1 MLHVVARWLVPVL
14 LGVVAFALVLE
25 ITDPP
30 GPGLDSDAVSYLGS
44 AESLAQRGELIVPG
58 NDWYADSTGPLTRFP
73 PGYPAAIALPIR
85 AGMEPSQGA
94 RLVNAIAAFITV
106 ATLVM
111 LVCDATAPIM
121 GLVFGAALVVLPA
134 MFEVHVS
141 VLSEPLYL
149 AIMALTLTAMVR
161 RPDRPGLTGAVAA
174 LAPLVR
180 YVGVSVLI
188 AAALWAVWPAAD
200 ARARLRRLAWALGP
214 GVVAQSLWALRTSL
228 IGTTESI
235 RQFALRD
242 GLSES
247 LRQGLSTIAA
257 WLVPDHR
264 WTSPMAH
271 RALVAALV
279 AGLVILVLTL
289 GVRAL
294 SDARRSS
301 VSPADGNPARVE
313 IAWRAIVVSAM
324 MVLSYVAILVASR
337 LVADPDIPFDQR
349 LLSPVMVLVTMATS
363 IAAFHWW
370 IGASSL
376 PLKAAAMGAGFAWWC
391 AAGRVTAGEIRRVRL
406 HGSDYERDR
415 WRRSDVIEWGRTA
428 GRGHPLFS
436 NRPPAVYFH
445 LHRAVRDVPTVE
457 DAARMQEFADR
468 VRAENGRVLMFR
480 APTSAY
486 VTIDSLRHATTLR
499 PVFEGAS
506 GVVFAPSQR
515 STPASDRSP

>member
-1 MLHVVARWLVPVL
+1 VLQVVARWLVPVL

-44 AESLAQRGELIVPG
+44 AESLARRGELVVPG

-94 RLVNAIAAFITV
+94 RLVNAVAAFITV
-106 ATLVM
+106 VTLVT
-111 LVCDATAPIM
+111 LVCGATAPIV
-121 GLVFGAALVVLPA
+121 GLMFGAALVALPA
-134 MFEVHVS
+134 MFEIHVS
-141 VLSEPLYL
+141 VLSEPLFL

-161 RPDRPGLTGAVAA
+161 RPERPGLTGAIAA

-180 YVGVSVLI
+180 YVGVSVLV

-228 IGTTESI
+228 IGSTAPI
-235 RQFALRD
+235 RQFALYD

-247 LRQGLSTIAA
+247 LRQGRSTIAA
-257 WLVPDHR
+257 WLVPEHR
-264 WTSPMAH
+264 WTSPMPH

-279 AGLVILVLTL
+279 AGLVTLVVAL

-294 SDARRSS
+294 MDARRSS

-313 IAWRAIVVSAM
+313 VAWRAIVVSAT
-324 MVLSYVAILVASR
+324 MVLSYLAILVASR
-337 LVADPDIPFDQR
+337 LVADPEIPFDQR
-349 LLSPVMVLVTMATS
+349 LLSPVMVFVTMATT

-376 PLKAAAMGAGFAWWC
+376 LLKTALMGAGFAWWC
-391 AAGRVTAGEIRRVRL
+391 AVGRVTVGEMRRVRL
-406 HGSDYERDR
+406 HGSNYERER

-428 GRGHPLFS
+428 GSGHPLFS

-445 LHRAVRDVPTVE
+445 LHRAVRDVPTIE
-457 DAARMQEFADR
+457 DAARMQEFANR
-468 VRAENGRVLMFR
+468 VRAEDGRVLMFR
-480 APTSAY
+480 APTRAY
-486 VTIDSLRHATTLR
+486 VTIDSLRRATTLR
-499 PVFEGAS
+499 PVLEGAS
-506 GVVFAPSQR
+506 GVVFAPSQG
-515 STPASDRSP
+515 STSAHEPSP

>member
-1 MLHVVARWLVPVL
+1 VLHVVARWLLPVL

-44 AESLAQRGELIVPG
+44 AESLAHRGELVVPG

-73 PGYPAAIALPIR
+73 PGYPVAIALPIR

-111 LVCDATAPIM
+111 LVCDATAPIV
-121 GLVFGAALVVLPA
+121 GLLFGAALVVLPA

-149 AIMALTLTAMVR
+149 AIIALTLTAMVR
-161 RPDRPGLTGAVAA
+161 RPERPGLTGSIAA

-180 YVGVSVLI
+180 YVGVSVLV
-188 AAALWAVWPAAD
+188 AAAVWALWPAAH
-200 ARARLRRLAWALGP
+200 ARARPRRLAWALGP

-228 IGTTESI
+228 IGTTEPI
-235 RQFALRD
+235 RQFALYE

-257 WLVPDHR
+257 WLVPEHR
-264 WTSPMAH
+264 WTPPMPH
-271 RALVAALV
+271 RALVGALV
-279 AGLVILVLTL
+279 AGLLILVLTL

-294 SDARRSS
+294 LDARRLS
-301 VSPADGNPARVE
+301 VGSADGNPARVE
-313 IAWRAIVVSAM
+313 LAWRLISSSAL
-324 MVLSYVAILVASR
+324 MVICYLVILVASR

-349 LLSPVMVLVTMATS
+349 LLSPVMVLVTMATT

-376 PLKAAAMGAGFAWWC
+376 PLKTALMGAVFAWWC
-391 AAGRVTAGEIRRVRL
+391 AAGRVTAGEMRRVRL
-406 HGSDYERDR
+406 QGSDYERER
-415 WRRSDVIEWGRTA
+415 WWRSDVIEWGRTA

-445 LHRAVRDVPTVE
+445 LHRPVRDVPE
-457 DAARMQEFADR
+457 
-468 VRAENGRVLMFR
+468 AELLPPG
-480 APTSAY
+480 
-486 VTIDSLRHATTLR
+486 
-499 PVFEGAS
+499 
-506 GVVFAPSQR
+506 
-515 STPASDRSP
+515 